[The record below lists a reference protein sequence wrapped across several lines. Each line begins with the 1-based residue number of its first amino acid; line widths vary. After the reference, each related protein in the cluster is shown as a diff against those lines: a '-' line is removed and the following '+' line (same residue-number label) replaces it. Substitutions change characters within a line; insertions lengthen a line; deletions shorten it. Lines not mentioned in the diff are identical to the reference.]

1 MNTSC
6 RPNWV
11 DLLQVSSV
19 QSSCAVNK
27 PLSIDSTWSQRL
39 DRGTVVEVD
48 SRSGF
53 MANLRHHST
62 FWTIRVRYK
71 QNAENTCKISTL
83 TLNLTLNSA
92 PTGDVDANFSKGVK
106 SYNIFRRLSRT
117 KLQNQRW
124 NLAACER
131 SRRSCE
137 IFGRDWGVRN
147 PLCPLLK
154 PKTLSATHHSAH
166 LFSGKRKKTKWEID
180 ERNGEGPE

>member
-92 PTGDVDANFSKGVK
+92 PTGDVDGNFSKGAK
-106 SYNIFRRLSRT
+106 SCNIFRRLSST
-117 KLQNQRW
+117 KLRQSAVESCCMWTFTTELW
-124 NLAACER
+124 NFR
-131 SRRSCE
+131 SWLGGSGTRYAPYC
-137 IFGRDWGVRN
+137 N
-147 PLCPLLK
+147 PKHYQPHTI
-154 PKTLSATHHSAH
+154 PRIYSAGK
-166 LFSGKRKKTKWEID
+166 GKR
-180 ERNGEGPE
+180 RNEK